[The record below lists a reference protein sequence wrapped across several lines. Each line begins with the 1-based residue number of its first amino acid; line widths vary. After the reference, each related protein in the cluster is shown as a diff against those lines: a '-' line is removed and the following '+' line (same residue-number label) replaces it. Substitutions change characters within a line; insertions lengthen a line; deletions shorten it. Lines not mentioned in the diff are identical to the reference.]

1 MRHASHSFFMD
12 VRTCSRGA
20 SSSRRSSVVSRS
32 FGRSGRRFARARL
45 RRRLASRRARSATQ
59 CHRSR
64 EKRTFMVDSSSP
76 SVARRSRR
84 RVTRGAPIFDVARA
98 RRHSFE
104 RVVVVGARGTDRRP
118 RRRRRVE
125 WVNGPRECVSLRETS
140 QRRAAQPAE
149 EAENSHDD
157 GNRGGVSNVGT
168 RGRWIDA
175 RSSDARGGT
184 AREGDECVGVERAR
198 RRRCGGS
205 RRRDDD
211 GARGERRGVVEKFG
225 GERRVGSQG
234 EAEERFIRR

>member
-1 MRHASHSFFMD
+1 
-12 VRTCSRGA
+12 VRRRRVGRPSSVARSGARGVGLRA
-20 SSSRRSSVVSRS
+20 RVFVVVSR
-32 FGRSGRRFARARL
+32 RAARVRRRGVDAVARNVPSWSTRRL
-45 RRRLASRRARSATQ
+45 RRSR
-59 CHRSR
+59 
-64 EKRTFMVDSSSP
+64 
-76 SVARRSRR
+76 RRSRR

-98 RRHSFE
+98 VAIHSSASF
-104 RVVVVGARGTDRRP
+104 VGARGTDRRP

-184 AREGDECVGVERAR
+184 AREGDEGIGVERAR
-198 RRRCGGS
+198 RRRRGGS
-205 RRRDDD
+205 RGRDDD